1 MASFRYTGVA
11 DSGRSVSGSIEADNP
26 RTARAQLRERGIF
39 ASSLHAQEPA
49 GSRTY
54 ALQRGVRPAE
64 LARTLKQLAM
74 LLRAGVPLDEAV
86 ATLSRQRNTP
96 LLTQALES
104 VRVQIREGSTLAA
117 AMAQHPRAFSPIYIG
132 MVEAGES
139 SGALDSVLER
149 VAEHAEGQARLR
161 ARAWTAMLYP
171 AIMSVVGG
179 GIVLFLLAYVVP
191 QVTRVFAEAKQ
202 QLPLPTRM
210 LMAMG
215 SFLGNYGLIA
225 AVALLGVALV
235 MRRALAGEQAR
246 RTMERV
252 LFAVP
257 RLGEMMRDIAV
268 ARFAQTLATM
278 VAGGLPL
285 VEALRIGRSSCGS
298 LLISDALSRAETA
311 VFEGA
316 SLASCLGQSPLFDPM
331 VVDMIA
337 VGERSG
343 DLETM
348 LNHASGAIEEQVRQR
363 IETMAG
369 LLEPAMILVMAGVV
383 LFVILAILL
392 PVFEMNQ
399 LVR

>member
-1 MASFRYTGVA
+1 MPSFRYTGVA
-11 DSGRSVSGSIEADNP
+11 DSGRNVSGFIEADNP

-39 ASSLHAQEPA
+39 ASSLREQEA
-49 GSRTY
+49 AVRGGR
-54 ALQRGVRPAE
+54 ALQRNVRPAE
-64 LARTLKQLAM
+64 LARTLRQLAM

-86 ATLSRQRNTP
+86 DTLRRQRVTP

-117 AMAQHPRAFSPIYIG
+117 AMARHPAAFSSIYIG

-139 SGALDSVLER
+139 SGALDAVLER
-149 VAEHAEGQARLR
+149 VANHAEGQARLR
-161 ARAWTAMLYP
+161 AKAWTAMLYP
-171 AIMSVVGG
+171 AIMSVVGS

-191 QVTRVFAEAKQ
+191 QVTRVFVEAKQ

-210 LMAMG
+210 LMAIG
-215 SFLGNYGLIA
+215 NFLGSYGLLLAA
-225 AVALLGVALV
+225 AVVAALLMLRSALSGEEAK
-235 MRRALAGEQAR
+235 RRL
-246 RTMERV
+246 ERV

-285 VEALRIGRSSCGS
+285 VEALRIGRTSCGS
-298 LLISDALSRAETA
+298 VLVSDALTRAETA

-316 SLASCLGQSPLFDPM
+316 SLAACLGESPLFDPM

-343 DLETM
+343 DLESM
-348 LNHASGAIEEQVRQR
+348 LNHASAAIEEQVRQR

-369 LLEPAMILVMAGVV
+369 LLEPVMILLMAGVV

>member
-1 MASFRYTGVA
+1 MPSFRYIGVA
-11 DSGRSVSGSIEADNP
+11 DSGRSVSGFIEADNP
-26 RTARAQLRERGIF
+26 RAARSRLRERGIY
-39 ASSLHAQEPA
+39 ASSLHAQEAA
-49 GSRTY
+49 GGARR
-54 ALQRGVRPAE
+54 ALQRNVRPAE
-64 LARTLKQLAM
+64 LARSLKQLAM
-74 LLRAGVPLDEAV
+74 LLRAGVPLEEAV
-86 ATLSRQRNTP
+86 ETLRRQRNTP

-117 AMAQHPRAFSPIYIG
+117 AMAKHPAAFSPIYIG

-149 VAEHAEGQARLR
+149 VADHAEGQARLR
-161 ARAWTAMLYP
+161 AKAWAAMLYP
-171 AIMSVVGG
+171 MIMSVVGG

-191 QVTRVFAEAKQ
+191 QVTRVFVEAKQ
-202 QLPLPTRM
+202 TLPLATRM
-210 LMAMG
+210 LMAIG
-215 SFLGNYGLIA
+215 SFLGNYGLLLA
-225 AVALLGVALV
+225 AALV
-235 MRRALAGEQAR
+235 AAALALRSALSGQKAKR
-246 RTMERV
+246 RLERV

-285 VEALRIGRSSCGS
+285 VEALRIGRASCGS
-298 LLISDALSRAETA
+298 ILVSDALTRAETA
-311 VFEGA
+311 VFEGT
-316 SLASCLGQSPLFDPM
+316 SLAACLGQSPLFDPM

-343 DLETM
+343 DLESM
-348 LNHASGAIEEQVRQR
+348 LNHASAAIEEQVRQR

-369 LLEPAMILVMAGVV
+369 LLEPVMILLMAGVV

>member
-1 MASFRYTGVA
+1 MPSFRYTGVA
-11 DSGRSVSGSIEADNP
+11 DSGRSVSGFIEADNP

-39 ASSLHAQEPA
+39 ASSLRAQQPA
-49 GSRTY
+49 GHGGR
-54 ALQRGVRPAE
+54 ALRRNVRPAE
-64 LARTLKQLAM
+64 LARTLRQLAM

-86 ATLSRQRNTP
+86 DTLRRQRVTP
-96 LLTQALES
+96 LLTRALES

-117 AMAQHPRAFSPIYIG
+117 AMAQHPGAFSPIYIG

-139 SGALDSVLER
+139 SGALDVVLDR
-149 VAEHAEGQARLR
+149 VAAHAEGQARLR

-171 AIMSVVGG
+171 TIMSVVGG

-191 QVTRVFAEAKQ
+191 QVTRVFVEAKQ
-202 QLPLPTRM
+202 RLPLPTRM
-210 LMAMG
+210 LMAIG
-215 SFLGNYGLIA
+215 SFLGNYGLLLA
-225 AVALLGVALV
+225 AALV
-235 MRRALAGEQAR
+235 GAALALRSILSGEEAR
-246 RTMERV
+246 RRLERM

-285 VEALRIGRSSCGS
+285 VEALRVSRGSCGS
-298 LLISDALSRAETA
+298 VLLADALARAETA

-316 SLASCLGQSPLFDPM
+316 SLAACLGQSPLFDPM

-343 DLETM
+343 DLESM
-348 LNHASGAIEEQVRQR
+348 LSHASAAIEEQVRQR
-363 IETMAG
+363 IDTMAG
-369 LLEPAMILVMAGVV
+369 LLEPAMILLMAAVV

>member
-1 MASFRYTGVA
+1 MASFRYSGVA
-11 DSGRSVSGSIEADNP
+11 DSGRSVSGFIEADNP

-39 ASSLHAQEPA
+39 ASSIREQQDT
-49 GSRTY
+49 GSR
-54 ALQRGVRPAE
+54 ARGLQRGVRPAE

-86 ATLSRQRNTP
+86 ETLRRQRNTP

-139 SGALDSVLER
+139 SGALDTVLER

-171 AIMSVVGG
+171 AIMSVVGSA
-179 GIVLFLLAYVVP
+179 IVLFLLAYVVP
-191 QVTRVFAEAKQ
+191 QVTRVFVEAKQ
-202 QLPLPTRM
+202 KLPLPTRM
-210 LMAMG
+210 LMAIG
-215 SFLGNYGLIA
+215 SFLGDYGLLVA
-225 AVALLGVALV
+225 AALV
-235 MRRALAGEQAR
+235 VLALTLRSAMSGEQAR
-246 RTMERV
+246 RRMERV
-252 LFAVP
+252 MFVVP

-285 VEALRIGRSSCGS
+285 VDALRIGRSSCGS
-298 LLISDALSRAETA
+298 ILVADALARAETS

-369 LLEPAMILVMAGVV
+369 LLEPAMILLMAGVV